1 MRKAIFLSLIFT
13 VTLAHGQLSL
23 TLHNGAELRID
34 SAGVMLVPDKVLL
47 YGDST
52 RLRVAGILSVEG
64 TAPNSIEATS
74 GGIVC
79 LDPTLNCGV
88 EWSMTNAA
96 AYEIPFIRENGSR
109 VPVTVTPATGSPT
122 RRILVATVQ
131 TSPTNQPLPSTVSN
145 TNGPAGPDLA
155 ASMVDRY
162 WRITPNEESEVQLSF
177 AFNPQEDP
185 QVNGAPLRA
194 CTWGGTAWN
203 YPLPDQVDHGIREVL
218 LLNATLQTNTP
229 TTYTVVNNEAFGMD
243 TRLELDALLGGA
255 YDPVSELMR
264 DSLRTLQSFP
274 YSEPFSAMGLL
285 DLPYSGGV
293 QIDPT
298 VLQITGQ
305 NAIVDWILIKLRND
319 HDPTIVLAERSGL
332 LQRDG
337 DIVDMDGFSPLKFQ
351 MPTGNYRISVHHRNH
366 LGAMTANG
374 IPIIVN
380 VSSSTIDLSDP
391 DLPMY
396 GTDVRQLVG
405 GKAMLWAGDVSGDG
419 RVTYAGSENDRDP
432 ILFFIGSNVA
442 TDVVSGSYSSKDV
455 NLDGQVKYAGTGND
469 RDIVLQTIG
478 GMVPTEVREEQLP

>member
-34 SAGVMLVPDKVLL
+34 STGVMVVPDKVLL

-64 TAPNSIEATS
+64 TAPNSIEATG

-109 VPVTVTPATGSPT
+109 VPVTVIPATGSPT

-131 TSPTNQPLPSTVSN
+131 TSPTNQPLPSTVAN

-162 WRITPNEESEVQLSF
+162 WRITPNELSEVQLSF
-177 AFNPQEDP
+177 AFNSQEDP
-185 QVNGAPLRA
+185 QMNAAPLRT

-203 YPLPDQVDHGIREVL
+203 YPLPDQVDQGIREVH

-229 TTYTVVNNEAFGMD
+229 TTYTVASNEAFGMD
-243 TRLELDALLGGA
+243 TRLAVHALLGGA
-255 YDPVSELMR
+255 YDPISGSMR
-264 DSLRTLQSFP
+264 DDLRMLPTFPPMEP
-274 YSEPFSAMGLL
+274 YSAAGLL
-285 DLPYSGGV
+285 DLPYSGGEH
-293 QIDPT
+293 IDPA
-298 VLQITGQ
+298 VLEVAGQ
-305 NAIVDWILIKLRND
+305 DAIVDWILIKLRNEQ
-319 HDPTIVLAERSGL
+319 DPSIVLAERSGL

-337 DIVDMDGFSPLKFQ
+337 DIVDVDGFSPLKFQ
-351 MPTGNYRISVHHRNH
+351 MPSGNYRISVHHRNH
-366 LGAMTANG
+366 LGAMTSIG
-374 IPIIVN
+374 FPITVN
-380 VSSSTIDLSDP
+380 AVSGTIDLSDP
-391 DLPMY
+391 DLPTY
-396 GTDVRQLVG
+396 GMDARQLLDG
-405 GKAMLWAGDVSGDG
+405 SAMLWPGDVSGDG
-419 RVTYAGSENDRDP
+419 KVTYTGIENDRDP
-432 ILFFIGSNVA
+432 ILFFIGGTVTTN
-442 TDVVSGSYSSKDV
+442 VVSGSYTAEDV
-455 NLDGQVKYAGTGND
+455 NLDGLVKYTGAGND
-469 RDIVLQTIG
+469 RDIILQTIG
-478 GMVPTEVREEQLP
+478 GMVPTVVRVEQLP